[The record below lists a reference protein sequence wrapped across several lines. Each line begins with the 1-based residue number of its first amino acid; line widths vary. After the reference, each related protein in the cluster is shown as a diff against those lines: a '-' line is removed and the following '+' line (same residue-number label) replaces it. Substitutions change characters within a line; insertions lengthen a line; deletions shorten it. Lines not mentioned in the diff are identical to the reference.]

1 MKIRN
6 VHESDYSYI
15 ITRINQWWGGRQ
27 MSDMLPRLFF
37 SHFQETS
44 FVIEDHD
51 RIIAFVIGFI
61 SQTHPK
67 EAYIHFV
74 GVHPDGRK
82 KGYAKKLY
90 HHFFETVKQR
100 GCSIVKCVTSPV
112 NKASIAYH
120 TKLGFDILESDI
132 KIEGISVHKDYD
144 GPDQDRVVFQKILS
158 TT

>member
-1 MKIRN
+1 MKVRN
-6 VHESDYSYI
+6 VRESDYSYI
-15 ITRINQWWGGRQ
+15 ITRINEWWGGRQ

-37 SHFQETS
+37 SHFQNTS
-44 FVIEDHD
+44 FIIEDQN

-74 GVHPDGRK
+74 GVHPDERK

-90 HHFFETVKQR
+90 NHFFETVKQR

-120 TKLGFDILESDI
+120 TKLGFDILKSDVQ
-132 KIEGISVHKDYD
+132 IEEISVQKDYD
-144 GPDQDRVVFQKILS
+144 GPGQDRVVFQKTL
-158 TT
+158 